1 MRRASSAI
9 VVLGLT
15 SLALPGTAYS
25 DPLTEAAQASTL
37 HADIRLRY
45 EGADDSVNPDADALT
60 LRSRVGFTTGQ
71 LSGFSLL
78 AEFEDVR
85 TVGGVDD
92 YAPHRPGFAV
102 IADPEVTQVNRAF
115 LRYQGD
121 GGVDLGLGR
130 QRIIYDN
137 ARFVGNVG
145 WRQNEQ
151 TFDAFT
157 GAIQPLA
164 DLTVSYAYLD
174 KIEGITP
181 AFDADVDSHLLNL
194 QYTGLGFGTVT
205 AYGYLLEDD
214 DSNAENDTGGIR
226 FNGSR
231 SVDSVEVLYT
241 AEYAYQDTNAFD
253 ASYWLLEAGATVG
266 TVTVKLAHEVLG
278 SDDGAYGF
286 QTPLATKHA
295 FNGWADK
302 FLVTPATGL
311 KDTFATLAAT
321 VAGVSLTGVYHWF
334 DADEGAQDYGTE
346 LDLQAVKAFG
356 KHYTLG
362 LKYARYSADDFSADT
377 DKVWLW
383 GEFKF

>member
-1 MRRASSAI
+1 MRRATGAI
-9 VVLGLT
+9 LVLGLG
-15 SLALPGTAYS
+15 SLTLPASGHADALA
-25 DPLTEAAQASTL
+25 EAAKASTL
-37 HADIRLRY
+37 HADLRLRY
-45 EGADDSVNPDADALT
+45 EAADDSVNSDADALT

-71 LSGFSLL
+71 LSGFSVL

-85 TVGGVDD
+85 VVGGVDD
-92 YAPHRPGFAV
+92 YAPNRSGFAV
-102 IADPEVTQVNRAF
+102 IADPDVTQVNRAF

-121 GGVDLGLGR
+121 GGIDLGLGR

-157 GAIQPLA
+157 AAVVPLA

-174 KIEGITP
+174 EIRGITP

-194 QYTGLGFGTVT
+194 QYGGLDAGTVT
-205 AYGYLLEDD
+205 VYGYLLEDQ
-214 DSNAENDTGGIR
+214 DSSAENDTGGIR
-226 FNGSR
+226 FAGSR
-231 SVDSVEVLYT
+231 SLDSAKLLYT
-241 AEYAYQDTNAFD
+241 AEYAFQDTNSFD
-253 ASYWLLEAGATVG
+253 ASYWFLEAGAVVG
-266 TVTVKLAHEVLG
+266 GVTAKLAHEVLG
-278 SDDGAYGF
+278 SDGGAYGF

-311 KDTFATLAAT
+311 KDTFVTLAAS
-321 VAGVSLTGVYHWF
+321 VANVSLTGVYHWF
-334 DADEGAQDYGTE
+334 EADEGSLDYGEE

-356 KHYTLG
+356 KHYKLG
-362 LKYARYSADDFSADT
+362 VKYARYNADDFSTDT
-377 DKVWLW
+377 DRIWLW
-383 GEFKF
+383 GEFTF